1 MTNYKEP
8 LVRLSGNRLI
18 TTLLAISHH
27 FNRKHGH
34 VLRDIQ
40 NLECSPDFRES
51 NFGLS
56 SYTTSQGKQLPMY
69 EITRDGFSPP
79 CLRRLFVHNEGRGV
93 ENLVTS
99 GLPHPT
105 LWFFY
110 ARTGDP
116 AMPGG
121 QRIQYPQGESS
132 RLTSYSFRTPRHP
145 INRDSSKKLTRSQ
158 S

>member
-18 TTLLAISHH
+18 TTSLAVSQH
-27 FNRKHGH
+27 FGKKHTH
-34 VLRDIQ
+34 VLEAIR
-40 NLECSPDFRES
+40 NLEVSQSFRES
-51 NFGLS
+51 NFRLS
-56 SYTTSQGKQLPMY
+56 SYTTGQGKSQPMY

-79 CLRRLFVHNEGRGV
+79 CLRRLFVHNARRGV